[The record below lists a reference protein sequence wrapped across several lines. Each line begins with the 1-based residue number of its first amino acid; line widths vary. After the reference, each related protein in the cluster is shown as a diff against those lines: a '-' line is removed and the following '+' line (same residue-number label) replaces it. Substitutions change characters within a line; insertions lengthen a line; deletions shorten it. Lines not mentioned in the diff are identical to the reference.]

1 MRIRPGVTTAA
12 VALLAIVL
20 CVIAPDLLSGQSPD
34 AVNPTDTLLP
44 PSLDH
49 LFGTDQLGRDLFSR
63 VVHSARASVLVA
75 LGATVSSSVV
85 GAAIGL
91 LSGFAGG
98 WIDAVLMRAVD
109 VLLAFPAL
117 LLALAVVGILG
128 SSPVNVAIA
137 VAIAVLAPFC
147 RVARAQVLHV
157 RAQPYIDAAAIGG
170 VSPAAILLR
179 HVVPNAAGPVVLVAL
194 MSTGVAMLASSSL
207 SFLGFG
213 PTPPAT
219 DWGSLASAGRD
230 YVGSAWWLTTF
241 PGLAV
246 VITVL
251 SLMALH
257 RAWNRA

>member
-1 MRIRPGVTTAA
+1 MRPGVVLA
-12 VALLAIVL
+12 VVLLLAIAL
-20 CVIAPDLLSGQSPD
+20 CVIVPGLVAAHDPD
-34 AVNPTDTLLP
+34 AVDPVNTLLP
-44 PSLDH
+44 PSGEH

-63 VVHSARASVLVA
+63 VVHSARFSVLVA
-75 LGATVSSSVV
+75 LGAVVSSSVV
-85 GAAIGL
+85 GAVIGL
-91 LSGFAGG
+91 LAGFTGG

-128 SSPVNVAIA
+128 SSLLNVTIA
-137 VAIAVLAPFC
+137 VGIAILAPFC
-147 RVARAQVLHV
+147 RVTRAQVLHV
-157 RAQPYIDAAAIGG
+157 RAQPYIDAATVGG
-170 VSPAAILLR
+170 VAPVTIVFR
-179 HVVPNAAGPVVLVAL
+179 HVIPNAAGPVLLVSL
-194 MSTGVAMLASSSL
+194 MGTGVAMLASSSL

-219 DWGSLASAGRD
+219 DWGTLASAGRD

-246 VITVL
+246 LITVL

-257 RAWNRA
+257 RAWTRA